1 MLAELKK
8 QVLEANL
15 ALVRHKLVLLTF
27 GNVSG
32 IDRNKGL
39 VVIKPSGVAYDKLT
53 VKNMVVVSLEG
64 KRVEGSLR
72 PSSDTLTHLALYR
85 AWPEVNGIC
94 HTHSAYATIFCQARV
109 PIPCLGTTHA
119 DQFLGPIPLTRPLTR
134 QEVQKN
140 YEANTGKV
148 IIELFAK
155 PGAKGRGKPNPLDM
169 PAALVANHGPFC
181 WGRDAE
187 EAMNNSVLLEEVARL
202 AFKTMQLAPKARPIP
217 SFLLNQ
223 HFLRKHGPN
232 PSYGQN
238 KKS

>member
-1 MLAELKK
+1 MLEDLKR

-15 ALVRHKLVLLTF
+15 SLVRHKLVLLTF

-32 IDRNKGL
+32 IDRKTGL

-53 VKNMVVVSLEG
+53 LKNLAVVSLEG
-64 KRVEGSLR
+64 KVVEGRLR
-72 PSSDTLTHLALYR
+72 PSSDTPTHLALYR
-85 AWPEVNGIC
+85 AWPEVNAVC
-94 HTHSAYATIFCQARV
+94 HTHSAYATVFCQARV

-119 DQFLGPIPLTRPLTR
+119 DHFFGPIPLTRPLTR

-155 PGAKGRGKPNPLDM
+155 RGAKGRGKPNPLDM
-169 PAALVANHGPFC
+169 PAALVADHGPFS

-187 EAMNNSVLLEEVARL
+187 DAVNNSVLLEEVARL
-202 AFKTMQLAPKARPIP
+202 AFKTMQLSPKARPVP
-217 SFLLNQ
+217 SFLRNY

-238 KKS
+238 KKF